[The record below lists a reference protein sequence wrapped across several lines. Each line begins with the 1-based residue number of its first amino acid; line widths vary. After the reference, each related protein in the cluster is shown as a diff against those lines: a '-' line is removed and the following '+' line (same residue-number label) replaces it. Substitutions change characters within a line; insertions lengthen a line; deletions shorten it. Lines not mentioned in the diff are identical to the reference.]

1 MRDSKRVEGEKRKH
15 KGPEK
20 TDVRGTRRIEERNY
34 EIRSSG
40 NEKPQ
45 EAVGRPDRP
54 IVALY
59 ERRENRAGN
68 WLLSKRGHVTC
79 DPHRMPLTMGERANL
94 QGSYAY
100 TTRGGTVRFAEHKIE
115 KSPGKRIDAMRWSRK
130 MFLTRQLPRYPFTG
144 PQDRICTNFMKSSG
158 ESF

>member
-1 MRDSKRVEGEKRKH
+1 MKKESTRDKKKKMLEDHGGSKKEVMKYRAAVTKNR
-15 KGPEK
+15 KGP
-20 TDVRGTRRIEERNY
+20 
-34 EIRSSG
+34 
-40 NEKPQ
+40 
-45 EAVGRPDRP
+45 VGRPYRP

-130 MFLTRQLPRYPFTG
+130 MFLTRQLACYPFRG
-144 PQDRICTNFMKSSG
+144 P
-158 ESF
+158 

>member
-1 MRDSKRVEGEKRKH
+1 MRDSQRVEGEKK
-15 KGPEK
+15 KA
-20 TDVRGTRRIEERNY
+20 RGTRKRRCWRNHGGSKKEVMKY
-34 EIRSSG
+34 RAAATRNRKG
-40 NEKPQ
+40 P
-45 EAVGRPDRP
+45 VGRPDRP

-115 KSPGKRIDAMRWSRK
+115 KSPGKRIDATRWSRK
-130 MFLTRQLPRYPFTG
+130 TFLTRQLPRYPFTG
-144 PQDRICTNFMKSSG
+144 P
-158 ESF
+158 

>member
-1 MRDSKRVEGEKRKH
+1 MKKESTSDQKKQMLEEHGGSKKEVMKYGAAATRNR
-15 KGPEK
+15 KGP
-20 TDVRGTRRIEERNY
+20 
-34 EIRSSG
+34 
-40 NEKPQ
+40 
-45 EAVGRPDRP
+45 VGRPDRP

-144 PQDRICTNFMKSSG
+144 P
-158 ESF
+158 